1 MKPTEGYDIIEN
13 FGMNKPTEEK
23 TFLRILVDSNRN
35 TKLYDFEQW
44 DGGIVYRGIEYR
56 GIFKRTQYSTH
67 NKALSIPPYHLSFIM
82 IIQYMM
88 CQKWYIVISKAPSTI
103 FFLFQFYFHM
113 K

>member
-44 DGGIVYRGIEYR
+44 DGGIVYRGIVYR

-67 NKALSIPPYHLSFIM
+67 NKYEAKLMMGLLGLNKIKKYYIYHHLNGDLSGCLIEFED
-82 IIQYMM
+82 
-88 CQKWYIVISKAPSTI
+88 
-103 FFLFQFYFHM
+103 
-113 K
+113 